1 MAHNDVRTPLG
12 APEIRRGGR
21 TARALWRTGGR
32 VADIDILFAG
42 VAVADFGAAVGWY
55 GRVFGR
61 PADVVVTDNEVMWR
75 IADAAWLY
83 VIGD

>member
-1 MAHNDVRTPLG
+1 M
-12 APEIRRGGR
+12 
-21 TARALWRTGGR
+21 
-32 VADIDILFAG
+32 ADIDILFAG